1 MKKNILKRLI
11 STAAFA
17 CSIFFYTGCQ
27 DVIFYNIRQEV
38 PLEDSTIGGDIYS
51 IVRFGSDL
59 YIANGNIYSKSA
71 NNTNHGAWSKKS
83 KPSGNVIFLAADSSY
98 LYCISGTIK
107 KDDEE
112 GDNRAKDRSLYAST
126 DGSSWTKIRD
136 FGYSSSSDLRIFC
149 TNSTTAANRKAYLRY
164 GSSIYELNGTSLPA
178 AAMTAGSTDASTSPT
193 SDSKSCV
200 SFNGTVYFFNSYAA
214 ATNETAA
221 GNDATYFYYSDK
233 TYGSSIKY
241 GNASN
246 SSIGSSNPG
255 VGSIYSIAVTN
266 SAILLG
272 TSGGIHKVSN
282 STGIPGSSPE
292 SFSTNAAS
300 SLSNQYMIWA
310 LLCLDPSKIETDAII
325 YASSTYSG
333 TGADSA
339 QFNHIGLWSYYPSRG
354 NWNRE

>member
-1 MKKNILKRLI
+1 MKKNILKKLI
-11 STAAFA
+11 SAVALTG
-17 CSIFFYTGCQ
+17 SIFFYTGCQ

-59 YIANGNIYSKSA
+59 YIANGNIYSKAA
-71 NNTNHGAWSKKS
+71 NNTSHGAWSKKS
-83 KPSGNVIFLAADSSY
+83 KPSGTAVFLAADSSY
-98 LYCISGTIK
+98 LYCISGTVK

-126 DGSSWTKIRD
+126 DGNSWTKIRD

-149 TNSTTAANRKAYLRY
+149 TNSITTANRKAYLRY
-164 GSSIYELNGTSLPA
+164 KNSIYELNGTSFPA
-178 AAMTAGSTDASTSPT
+178 SAMTTGSANASTLPC
-193 SDSKSCV
+193 SDTKSCV
-200 SFNGTVYFFNSYAA
+200 SLNGTVYFFNSYAA

-233 TYGSSIKY
+233 TYGSSINY

-246 SSIGSSNPG
+246 SNIGSSNPS

-266 SAILLG
+266 TAILLG
-272 TSGGIHKVSN
+272 TNNGIHKVSN
-282 STGIPGSSPE
+282 TAGIPGSSPE
-292 SFSTNAAS
+292 AFSTNAAS
-300 SLSNQYMIWA
+300 SLSSQYMIWT
-310 LLCLDPSKIETDAII
+310 LVCLDPAKNETEATV